1 MLQEATRV
9 PTRTGEGARSA
20 TDHHVTES
28 GAFTADEELAPD
40 AAFSAS
46 FREPIDIG
54 EGCAPNAYRLG
65 AGTLGRRFKTCSR
78 FTELRRPLLTSG
90 DVVGSNLICITKY
103 ANRSWLSAFSG
114 FSWDFGVVLSALRA
128 LHGT

>member
-28 GAFTADEELAPD
+28 GAFTADEELALVV
-40 AAFSAS
+40 AS
-46 FREPIDIG
+46 CANFRGLTVTEG
-54 EGCAPNAYRLG
+54 GCARNAYRMG
-65 AGTLGRRFKTCSR
+65 AGTLIRRFRTCSQ
-78 FTELRRPLLTSG
+78 FTELRRTLLTLG

-103 ANRSWLSAFSG
+103 AN
-114 FSWDFGVVLSALRA
+114 
-128 LHGT
+128 